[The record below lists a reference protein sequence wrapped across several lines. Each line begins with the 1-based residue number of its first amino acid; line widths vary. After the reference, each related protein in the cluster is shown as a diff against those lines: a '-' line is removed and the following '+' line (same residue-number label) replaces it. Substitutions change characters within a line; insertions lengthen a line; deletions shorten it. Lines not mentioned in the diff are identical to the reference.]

1 MKIKIPK
8 LFTISKLFLFI
19 VVIPTFLTSFYLL
32 FIATPIYI
40 SESKIIIKSSAPSPS
55 FTGLSSLL
63 KSVGVLEPSIVG
75 SYFVMN
81 YIHSRDAMF
90 ELDKKYQIKKYYES
104 SKLDFLQRFDPLR
117 IDPSYEN
124 FSEYYKD
131 KVVTSF
137 LDPTS
142 SILTIRVRAAD
153 KEYAYNLA
161 KELVK
166 MSERF
171 VNALNARS
179 SYTALEYY
187 KQQLE
192 DSRKKVKKLGS
203 NIAQFLTKTGVV
215 SPEQQIGAVLQSTI
229 RLQEQL
235 IGKQIELLGIISV
248 APENPKIPILKE
260 EIRQLKTEID
270 KNLNFLAGAKDS
282 IAPHAVELELLKT
295 ELQMLQKEVEA
306 NFAAYLQA
314 QNQAFMQQLFI
325 EKIEE
330 PFVPDAPME
339 PERLKIIFT
348 VFAISFALWGILSI
362 LIAGIKEHR
371 EV

>member
-1 MKIKIPK
+1 MKFLKKITSK
-8 LFTISKLFLFI
+8 KLFLI
-19 VVIPTFLTSFYLL
+19 LVVIPTFLTFVYVTLV
-32 FIATPIYI
+32 ATRIYI
-40 SESKIIIKSSAPSPS
+40 SEAKIIIKSSTPASS
-55 FTGLSSLL
+55 YSGLSSLL

-90 ELDKKYQIKKYYES
+90 ELDKKYQIKKYYE
-104 SKLDFLQRFDPLR
+104 KGNLDFLQRFDSLG

-124 FSEYYKD
+124 FHKYYQD
-131 KVVTSF
+131 KVVNPL
-137 LDPTS
+137 LDITS
-142 SILTIRVRAAD
+142 SILTIQVRAAD
-153 KEYAYNLA
+153 KEYAYKLT
-161 KELVK
+161 KELVQ

-171 VNALNARS
+171 VNALNVRS
-179 SYTALEYY
+179 SHSTLDYY

-192 DSRKKVKKLGS
+192 DSRKKVRTLAS
-203 NIAQFLTKTGVV
+203 NIAQFLTKTGLV
-215 SPEQQIGAVLQSTI
+215 SPEQQIGAMIQSTTK
-229 RLQEQL
+229 LQEQL
-235 IGKQIELLGIISV
+235 IAKQIELLGIISI
-248 APENPKIPILKE
+248 APENPRIPNLKR
-260 EIRQLKTEID
+260 EIQQLKAEID
-270 KNLNFLAGAKDS
+270 KNLNSLAGSKDS

-295 ELQMLQKEVEA
+295 ELLMLQKEVEA

-348 VFAISFALWGILSI
+348 VFAISFALWGVLSI
-362 LIAGIKEHR
+362 LIAGIKEHT
-371 EV
+371 EL

>member
-1 MKIKIPK
+1 MKFFKAITANK
-8 LFTISKLFLFI
+8 LFFLI

-40 SESKIIIKSSAPSPS
+40 SEAKIIIKSATPSPGS
-55 FTGLSSLL
+55 TGLSSLL
-63 KSVGVLEPSIVG
+63 KTVGVLEPSIVG

-81 YIHSRDAMF
+81 YIHSKDAMF
-90 ELDKKYQIKKYYES
+90 ELDKKYQIKKYYGS
-104 SKLDFLQRFDPLR
+104 SKLDFFQRFDPFG

-124 FSEYYKD
+124 FSKYYKD
-131 KVVTSF
+131 KVVTPF
-137 LDPTS
+137 LDITS
-142 SILTIRVRAAD
+142 SVLTIRVRAAD
-153 KEYAYNLA
+153 KEYAYDLA
-161 KELVK
+161 NELVK

-171 VNALNARS
+171 VNALNTRS

-203 NIAQFLTKTGVV
+203 EIAHFLTKTGVV

-248 APENPKIPILKE
+248 APENPKIPILKG
-260 EIRQLKTEID
+260 EIQQLKAEID

-325 EKIEE
+325 EKIES
-330 PFVPDAPME
+330 PSMPDAPME
-339 PERLKIIFT
+339 PKRLKIIFT
-348 VFAISFALWGILSI
+348 VFAISFALWGILAI
-362 LIAGIKEHR
+362 LIAGIKEHK